1 MGLVSNAQEEWED
14 DDEREEEE
22 KERGGQDKHLVAI
35 EIGPHSNSRGV
46 G

>member
-22 KERGGQDKHLVAI
+22 KKRGQDKHLVAM
-35 EIGPHSNSRGV
+35 EIGLHSNSRGV